1 MPIRLK
7 EALNQSLRMCIN
19 QMSGVAADG
28 GWTGHKHH
36 TCSLGPIT
44 HSSAMGKYR
53 VLAQSDRSSHGTA
66 DWFSPLLVANELR
79 ASETLHLP
87 QLHLYISATR

>member
-1 MPIRLK
+1 MFHSFVEKKERPLICLFDLK
-7 EALNQSLRMCIN
+7 EAVNQSLRMGIN

-44 HSSAMGKYR
+44 NSSAMGKYR
-53 VLAQSDRSSHGTA
+53 VLA
-66 DWFSPLLVANELR
+66 
-79 ASETLHLP
+79 
-87 QLHLYISATR
+87 